1 MKRRKIRWRRVVGAV
16 AAFAT
21 VSVAWLHGP
30 RTLREA
36 DTFRVRQVEVV
47 GTRFLEPYAVVR
59 AAGLDRAASIFD
71 DADAW
76 RAGVRT
82 LALVDDVTVR
92 RVFPSRIQLEVREV
106 EPVALI
112 AAGSLRPVDAAGRL
126 LELDPAGIA
135 LDLPVLTGVVV
146 DGGRV
151 VEGPSRGAVETV
163 AALLS
168 TAPGLAENVSQ
179 ADLEGRALRLTFR
192 EREVTAV
199 LTAGAGP
206 VELTQLRLA
215 MADLTGRGEL
225 EQVRTIDV
233 RFRDQVVVSFL
244 HKP

>member
-1 MKRRKIRWRRVVGAV
+1 MKRRKIRWRRVGGAI

-21 VSVAWLHGP
+21 VAVGWLYGP

-36 DTFRVRQVEVV
+36 ETFRVRQVEVV

-82 LALVDDVTVR
+82 LALVDAVTVR
-92 RVFPSRIQLEVREV
+92 RVYPSRIQLEIREV

-112 AAGSLRPVDAAGRL
+112 AAQSLRPVDAAGRL

-135 LDLPVLTGVVV
+135 LDLPVLTGVAVE
-146 DGGRV
+146 GGRV
-151 VEGPSRGAVETV
+151 AEGPSRSAVETV
-163 AALLS
+163 ASLLGR
-168 TAPGLAENVSQ
+168 TPGLAEDVSQ
-179 ADLEGRALRLTFR
+179 ADLEGGVLRLTFR
-192 EREVTAV
+192 DREATAL

-215 MADLTGRGEL
+215 MTDLAGRGEL

-244 HKP
+244 HNP